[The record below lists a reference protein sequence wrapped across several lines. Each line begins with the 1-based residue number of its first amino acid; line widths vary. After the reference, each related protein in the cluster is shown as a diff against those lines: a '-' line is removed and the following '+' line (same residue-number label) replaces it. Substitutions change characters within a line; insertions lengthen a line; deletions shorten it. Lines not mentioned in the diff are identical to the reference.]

1 MLDTI
6 LDVDIFEIR
15 TPEHELDTEKVRS
28 LMESISQ
35 KGLISPIAISSD
47 LCLQAGAHRLAA
59 FKALYQEV
67 GDSFRHIAA
76 RVVEADNNAHHHQLE
91 TTEKLFHPQLS
102 ILEKAEHFKSYFD
115 DLKYGQEH
123 HKTTTIF
130 KTLDISRRTF
140 FNLRAIAER
149 LSAKTRQ
156 RILDSSLKAIANSTP
171 QLMALCKYDEA
182 VQFEILELMESKGY
196 HTVFEA
202 IKAHLGTEKTP
213 AVASPGRK
221 FLKSPSLKLEKE
233 LRQDLRALSKDS
245 GVGQNELFNEIFA
258 AGLEIIQQKYH

>member
-1 MLDTI
+1 MLETI

-15 TPEHELDTEKVRS
+15 TPARELETEKVRA
-28 LMESISQ
+28 LMESISE
-35 KGLISPIAISSD
+35 KGLISPIAISPD

-67 GDSFRHIAA
+67 GDSYRHISA
-76 RVVEADNNAHHHQLE
+76 RVIEADNNSHHHQIE

-102 ILEKAEHFKSYFD
+102 ILEKAGHFKSYFD
-115 DLKYGQEH
+115 DLKYGQAPC
-123 HKTTTIF
+123 KTTTIF

-149 LSAKTRQ
+149 LSDKTRQ
-156 RILDSSLKAIANSTP
+156 RILNSSLKAMANSTP
-171 QLMALCKYDEA
+171 QLMALCKYEEDMQLA
-182 VQFEILELMESKGY
+182 ILEHMEAKGY

-202 IKAHLGTEKTP
+202 IKAHLSGEEITVESTK
-213 AVASPGRK
+213 RK
-221 FLKSPSLKLEKE
+221 LLMSPSLKLEKE
-233 LRQDLRALSKDS
+233 LRQDLRNLSKSS

-258 AGLEIIQQKYH
+258 AGLEIIQHKYR